1 MIQSMTG
8 FGSAEGASF
17 KVEIRS
23 LNHRFLDVSLR
34 IPQNFT
40 RHELPLR
47 SMVRERFSRG
57 KFDIYVSTTSGKGSA
72 IKVNM
77 DLAKSI
83 YNSLRSL
90 KEELSLRG
98 EICIETIASFKEV
111 IITEETDQ
119 DIGSLFEAFKE
130 ALDKVEEMRKREG
143 AAIARDAFARLD
155 LLEDLRGRIASLSR
169 DAADSS
175 RERYK
180 ERLHAL
186 FGELAFDENR
196 VLQEAALLAEKSD
209 ISEEITR
216 LSSHIGQL
224 KKILSDGD
232 TIGRKVEFLLQ
243 ELNREVNTIASKADD
258 YRMSSLAVE
267 MKAELE
273 KIREQAQ
280 NIQ

>member
-8 FGSAEGASF
+8 FGSAEGLSF

-23 LNHRFLDVSLR
+23 LNHRFLDVSLKV
-34 IPQNFT
+34 PQNLG
-40 RHELPLR
+40 RHELPMR
-47 SMVRERFSRG
+47 NMVRERFSRG
-57 KFDIYVSTTSGKGSA
+57 KFDIFVSTINGKDLA

-77 DLAKSI
+77 DLAKGI

-90 KEELSLRG
+90 KEELSLQG
-98 EICIETIASFKEV
+98 EIGIETIASFREV
-111 IITEETDQ
+111 VMTEETDHN
-119 DIGSLFEAFKE
+119 IESLYDVFKE
-130 ALDKVEEMRKREG
+130 ALNRVEEMRKREG
-143 AAIARDAFARLD
+143 EAIARDLFARLD
-155 LLEDLRGRIASLSR
+155 LLEDLRVRTASLSR
-169 DAADSS
+169 EVADSC
-175 RERYK
+175 RERYR
-180 ERLHAL
+180 ERLHSL
-186 FGELAFDENR
+186 FGDLGFDENR

-209 ISEEITR
+209 INEEITR

-258 YRMSSLAVE
+258 YRVSSVAVE